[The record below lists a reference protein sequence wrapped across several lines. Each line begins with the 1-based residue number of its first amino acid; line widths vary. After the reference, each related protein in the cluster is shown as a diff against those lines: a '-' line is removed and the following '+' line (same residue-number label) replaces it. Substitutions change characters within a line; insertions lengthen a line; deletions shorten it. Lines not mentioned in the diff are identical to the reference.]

1 MDMPRARKKM
11 VETQL
16 ISRGITDER
25 VLSAMMKV
33 PRHQFVEEAMA
44 AQAYGDYPLPIGY
57 GQTIS
62 QPYIVAEMTQ
72 ALGLKGH
79 ERVLEIGTGSG
90 YQTAILA
97 ELCGRVYSIE
107 RIKPLLLR
115 ARNIIDDLRY
125 FNVALKA
132 FDGTLGWSD
141 EAPFDHIIITAGSP
155 SIPPPLVKQL
165 KDNGTMI
172 IPVGS
177 RDEQELLKITK
188 ADNSFTKESLGLCR
202 FVKLIGQNAWEE

>member
-16 ISRGITDER
+16 IPRGITDER
-25 VLSAMMKV
+25 VISAMMKV
-33 PRHQFVEEAMA
+33 PRHKFVEEAMA

-97 ELCGRVYSIE
+97 ELCDRVYSIE

-141 EAPFDHIIITAGSP
+141 EAPFDHIIITAGAP
-155 SIPPPLVKQL
+155 SIPSPLIKQL
-165 KDNGTMI
+165 KDNGIMV

-177 RDEQELLKITK
+177 QNEQELLKITK

>member
-1 MDMPRARKKM
+1 M

-25 VLSAMMKV
+25 VLSAMMNV
-33 PRHQFVEEAMA
+33 PRHKFVEEAMA

-72 ALGLKGH
+72 ALGLKGY

-188 ADNSFTKESLGLCR
+188 SDNSFTKESLGLCR